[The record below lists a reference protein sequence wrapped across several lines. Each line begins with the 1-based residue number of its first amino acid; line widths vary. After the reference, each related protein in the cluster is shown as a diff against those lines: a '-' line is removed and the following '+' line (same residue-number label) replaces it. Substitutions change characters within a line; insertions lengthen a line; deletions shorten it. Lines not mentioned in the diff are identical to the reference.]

1 MNRTYDSLTTFDT
14 ETDDIY
20 TQMNT
25 KSYGAKYESTL
36 TTFDTLDT
44 PSIGFGKVPR
54 RQSPVYAD
62 SLTTFD
68 TPSIGFGKVPRRQSP
83 AYTNSLTTFDTYE
96 YPKLST
102 GFGYKNTMPTLTESL
117 TTFDT
122 YVPPPKSSAPSMSPL
137 TTFDSTFTSH
147 VGL

>member
-1 MNRTYDSLTTFDT
+1 MIYDSLTTFDT
-14 ETDDIY
+14 ETDDI
-20 TQMNT
+20 
-25 KSYGAKYESTL
+25 
-36 TTFDTLDT
+36 
-44 PSIGFGKVPR
+44 PSMGFGKFPKS
-54 RQSPVYAD
+54 QPVYTD

-68 TPSIGFGKVPRRQSP
+68 TETPSMGFGKFPKRQP
-83 AYTNSLTTFDTYE
+83 AYTDSLTTFDTYE
-96 YPKLST
+96 YPKVST

-122 YVPPPKSSAPSMSPL
+122 YIPQNKSSAPSMSPL

>member
-36 TTFDTLDT
+36 TTFDTL
-44 PSIGFGKVPR
+44 
-54 RQSPVYAD
+54 
-62 SLTTFD
+62 D